1 MVKTEKR
8 NNSTNNNLVHSVVRF
23 WLKWIWCDPT
33 RLRRENAVAN
43 GNDCCSRGRIL
54 CHWIWT
60 LVVVCILNDE
70 NALYVFVVLCR
81 WVEGMNVKMGVKR
94 LTDVRFVG
102 GLVHDVD
109 RWFAGCW
116 EKGGEVEWEWPFIL
130 NNYQILKLLNSLQF

>member
-60 LVVVCILNDE
+60 LVVVCILNYE

-94 LTDVRFVG
+94 LTDVKVR
-102 GLVHDVD
+102 
-109 RWFAGCW
+109 RWTCSWCGPLICW
-116 EKGGEVEWEWPFIL
+116 LLRKGWRGWVRMTL
-130 NNYQILKLLNSLQF
+130 HLKQLSNP